1 MPPDPPELS
10 CIIPTFESAP
20 LAARCLISI
29 ATQAGICPEIVV
41 SDDSRS
47 DAVRDMVRG
56 LATLFPN
63 IRYVEGA
70 RTGNPVDN
78 WNHGLD
84 HACGR
89 YRVLVHH
96 DEFYL
101 EPHCLRRAVD
111 RLDREDGRVLLMGHR
126 SVGED
131 QRSRY
136 GLADR
141 VARRL
146 GYAPWTLY
154 VLNWIGPTAA
164 VVYGG
169 KPDLRFDPRLQWTV
183 DVDFYYRLLDGGVL
197 RDPSASVVSHRH
209 GGQISA
215 RVERFGTI
223 EKEIAWLAATY
234 PGRLT
239 RRQTLTL
246 RGITGLRRALSR
258 RSP

>member
-1 MPPDPPELS
+1 MAPDPPEIS
-10 CIIPTFESAP
+10 CIVPTFESAP
-20 LAARCLISI
+20 MAARCLVSI
-29 ATQAGICPEIVV
+29 ATQAGISPEIVV

-47 DAVRDMVRG
+47 SAVREMVER

-78 WNHGLD
+78 WNNGLD
-84 HACGR
+84 HAQGR

-111 RLDREDGRVLLMGHR
+111 RLDSEKREVLLMGHR

-131 QRSRY
+131 QKSRY
-136 GLADR
+136 GLADSL
-141 VARRL
+141 ARRI
-146 GYAPWTLY
+146 GYPPWTLY
-154 VLNWIGPTAA
+154 AINWIGPTAA

-169 KPDLRFDPRLQWTV
+169 KSDLRFDPRLQWNV
-183 DVDFYYRLLDGGVL
+183 DVDFYFRLLDDGL
-197 RDPSASVVSHRH
+197 IRDPQAAVVSHRH

-223 EKEIAWLAATY
+223 EKEIVWLARTY

-239 RRQTLTL
+239 PWQNRALQ
-246 RGITGLRRALSR
+246 IFAGLRRTLSR
-258 RSP
+258 AR